1 MLFSL
6 LERLNDSMQNRSN
19 LNITPETSLDK
30 TRKNKIISIFSKSKD
45 KDELDKLDVPYTDL
59 RHLRAK
65 LNWVSLV
72 RFID

>member
-19 LNITPETSLDK
+19 LNITPETPLDK
-30 TRKNKIISIFSKSKD
+30 TRQNKIISVFSKSKD
-45 KDELDKLDVPYTDL
+45 KDELDVPYIDL